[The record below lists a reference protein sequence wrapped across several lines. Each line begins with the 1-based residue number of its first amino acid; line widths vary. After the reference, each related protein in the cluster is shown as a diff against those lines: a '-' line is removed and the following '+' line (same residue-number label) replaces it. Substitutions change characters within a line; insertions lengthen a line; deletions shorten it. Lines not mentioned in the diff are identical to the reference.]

1 MSRIDVICDHS
12 QQDLKVVPL
21 RVLEMCNLQML
32 YLEGNGL
39 EALPTNIFQKLP
51 KLIWLDL
58 RNNKLRE
65 IPTGI
70 ANHAWLENLLLEQN
84 ALEKLP
90 NELGFVPK
98 LVVLQLAKNPLQY
111 PSNDIVSQGTQAIC
125 LYLRNQYNKENGLP
139 EELANESAESKK
151 IIKRKK
157 KVIKEKINI
166 RELIRKSSHHSK
178 LSAEN
183 MPTICIKSLSSEA
196 CNVIK
201 NEDSVKSVLCAI
213 HSPRNAS
220 KAIRDK
226 ETPTHEH
233 QRPEESE
240 ENIGQR
246 IKSDLDREIERVTR
260 GARKAATTR
269 KKPPSSQFL
278 EINAEIGATERDYER
293 MPSRSDLAK
302 DVEKIVKKRRNVPKK
317 NCDLQKLINEL
328 ISQLKALEVANE
340 TNQTPNSEIE
350 KNEKEIQTIISLHK
364 RVMELQQKNAG
375 SL

>member
-1 MSRIDVICDHS
+1 MS
-12 QQDLKVVPL
+12 K
-21 RVLEMCNLQML
+21 
-32 YLEGNGL
+32 
-39 EALPTNIFQKLP
+39 PTNTLQQHQPYRLS
-51 KLIWLDL
+51 
-58 RNNKLRE
+58 
-65 IPTGI
+65 
-70 ANHAWLENLLLEQN
+70 
-84 ALEKLP
+84 
-90 NELGFVPK
+90 GFVPK

-220 KAIRDK
+220 KAIRYCSK
-226 ETPTHEH
+226 LSIPTHYNSNKYVGIRKP
-233 QRPEESE
+233 RPM
-240 ENIGQR
+240 NTNDP
-246 IKSDLDREIERVTR
+246 KSQKKILD
-260 GARKAATTR
+260 
-269 KKPPSSQFL
+269 
-278 EINAEIGATERDYER
+278 
-293 MPSRSDLAK
+293 
-302 DVEKIVKKRRNVPKK
+302 
-317 NCDLQKLINEL
+317 NEL
-328 ISQLKALEVANE
+328 KAIW
-340 TNQTPNSEIE
+340 IE
-350 KNEKEIQTIISLHK
+350 KLKELLEEQE
-364 RVMELQQKNAG
+364 RRLQQEK
-375 SL
+375 